1 MSCHGNPG
9 LKTPNCDRLHAE
21 SVRLD
26 DYHVDP
32 VWTSTRAALMT
43 GRYCTRVGAWTV
55 TDGRQLLN
63 PNEKT
68 MGDVFAA
75 SGYRTGMFG
84 KWHLGDPFPY
94 APQYRGFHD
103 VVCHRAG
110 GVDEIANPTG
120 NLYFDDTYFQKG
132 KPEKF
137 SGYCTDIWCDEALRF
152 IRAKDVKPFFANLPL
167 NAMQSPFTVAEKCW
181 RPFAAQGIAEERAKF
196 FGMIANFDENL
207 GRLLGL
213 LRDSGLERDTIVI
226 FMGDNCSAAGING
239 KGGKG
244 EDGFNA
250 GMRGKKGS
258 VYEGG
263 HRVGCFVRWPARFKR
278 GSKVEQ
284 LTAHRDWLPTLIE
297 LCGLK
302 APDGVKF
309 AVRRIRDMQVTLLN
323 LLGLD
328 DNKLTYCRAGR
339 YKQLSQLVGQVIKE
353 LIA

>member
-1 MSCHGNPG
+1 
-9 LKTPNCDRLHAE
+9 
-21 SVRLD
+21 
-26 DYHVDP
+26 
-32 VWTSTRAALMT
+32 
-43 GRYCTRVGAWTV
+43 
-55 TDGRQLLN
+55 
-63 PNEKT
+63 
-68 MGDVFAA
+68 
-75 SGYRTGMFG
+75 
-84 KWHLGDPFPY
+84 
-94 APQYRGFHD
+94 
-103 VVCHRAG
+103 
-110 GVDEIANPTG
+110 
-120 NLYFDDTYFQKG
+120 
-132 KPEKF
+132 
-137 SGYCTDIWCDEALRF
+137 
-152 IRAKDVKPFFANLPL
+152 
-167 NAMQSPFTVAEKCW
+167 
-181 RPFAAQGIAEERAKF
+181 
-196 FGMIANFDENL
+196 
-207 GRLLGL
+207 
-213 LRDSGLERDTIVI
+213 
-226 FMGDNCSAAGING
+226 MGDNCSAAGING